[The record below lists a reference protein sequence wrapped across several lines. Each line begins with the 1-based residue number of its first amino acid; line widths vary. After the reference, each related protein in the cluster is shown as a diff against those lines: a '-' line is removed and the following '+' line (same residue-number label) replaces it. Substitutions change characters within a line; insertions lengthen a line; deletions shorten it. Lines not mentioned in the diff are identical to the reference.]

1 MVVWHCITSLR
12 VSIAFENGDVMEK
25 VIPLYRWE
33 VVEYFWGTAVRECRT
48 GKWVKAF
55 LRPDG
60 REIDLQEMP
69 VEIHENGI
77 EFLFMPCSRRVHA

>member
-1 MVVWHCITSLR
+1 MK
-12 VSIAFENGDVMEK
+12 K

-33 VVEYFWGTAVRECRT
+33 VIEYFWGTAVREVRT
-48 GKWVKAF
+48 KKWVKAF

-60 REIDLQEMP
+60 REIDLQETP

-77 EFLFMPCSRRVHA
+77 EFLFTPCSRRVRV

>member
-1 MVVWHCITSLR
+1 MK
-12 VSIAFENGDVMEK
+12 K

-33 VVEYFWGTAVRECRT
+33 VIEYFWGAAVREVRT
-48 GKWVKAF
+48 KKWVKAF

-60 REIDLQEMP
+60 REIDLQETP

-77 EFLFMPCSRRVHA
+77 EFLFMPCSRRVRAQ